1 MAKLNWPAYISPTMF
16 PNKEVLPASVKAI
29 SPLTSQAHPL
39 ITSLSCATLHPSDPS
54 CTRTYL
60 TFWLNSFPPIARFFL
75 IVYSALT
82 IIPRFKALYNFP
94 VTTIHKIFS
103 RAFRMST
110 FATGAISTAWASIC
124 FFQTY
129 LPKRVL
135 ATQRFFLGGFFAGL
149 WAWIERRH
157 GRGIFLYSARASV
170 DSLWKVGVKRRWW
183 RAMKGGD
190 VWVFVLA
197 LMVTGVV
204 YERDARAIREREWRK
219 GVSWIRGEGW
229 RDWSVDEDED
239 VDADAD
245 QEAEKEE

>member
-1 MAKLNWPAYISPTMF
+1 MF
-16 PNKEVLPASVKAI
+16 PTNKSTLPPSLSAI

-60 TFWLNSFPPIARFFL
+60 TFWLNSFPPLARFFAL
-75 IVYSALT
+75 FFSAVT
-82 IIPRFKALYNFP
+82 ILPRFKSFYNAP
-94 VTTIHKIFS
+94 IATLHRVLS
-103 RAFRMST
+103 RALRMST

-124 FFQTY
+124 FFQRY
-129 LPKRVL
+129 LPRQML
-135 ATQRFFLGGFFAGL
+135 ATQRFFFGGFFAGL
-149 WAWIERRH
+149 WAWVERRH
-157 GRGIFLYSARASV
+157 GRDAFLYSARASV

-204 YERDARAIREREWRK
+204 YERDATALREPHFRK
-219 GVSWIRGEGW
+219 GMSWVRGEGW
-229 RDWSVDEDED
+229 RDWAIEEDE
-239 VDADAD
+239 V
-245 QEAEKEE
+245 EEKHEKEE